1 MTRKQK
7 RTKQC
12 GCKIREEGIREEKRR
27 KDIRLLP
34 SFSNLD
40 SFSAFDSSTGP
51 DFPELLPAG
60 FVSAFAFALALALAF
75 ALSVFGGESSVV
87 EGGGGSSSAFPM
99 MSGKSGGGPEGTVM
113 VVII

>member
-1 MTRKQK
+1 M
-7 RTKQC
+7 
-12 GCKIREEGIREEKRR
+12 
-27 KDIRLLP
+27 LP

-60 FVSAFAFALALALAF
+60 FVSAFAFAFALAF

-113 VVII
+113 VVLI